1 MAHQIK
7 NFIFDI
13 DGTLIDTKEMYMPA
27 MMDVLADH
35 GYPIPKDQQEAAMT
49 KWFGITGAD
58 ALRDAGVKEA
68 DIPVLQKDW
77 NERCQHRMN
86 LIKVIPG
93 IPEVLQKLHDRPDTK
108 LAIATSKRHHE
119 YFSQFADVYYFAKL
133 FDVHILADDTT
144 KHKPDGEPVT
154 AAMKRMGDMDPAT
167 TVYVGDT
174 INDGLAAHN
183 AGVKFAGAIY
193 KSAMPDKIAD
203 ADFPLRHPEDLLT
216 I

>member
-1 MAHQIK
+1 MANQIK

-35 GYPIPKDQQEAAMT
+35 GYPVPEDQQEAAMT
-49 KWFGITGAD
+49 KWFGITGDD
-58 ALRDAGVKEA
+58 ALRDAGVKEK

-77 NERCQHRMN
+77 NERCQSRTN
-86 LIKVIPG
+86 LIKIIPG
-93 IPEVLQKLHDRPDTK
+93 IPEVLKQLHDRPDTK
-108 LAIATSKRHHE
+108 IAIATSKRHQE
-119 YFSQFADVYYFAKL
+119 YYSQFADVYDFAQL
-133 FDVHILADDTT
+133 FDVHILADDTK
-144 KHKPDGEPVT
+144 KHKPDGEPIT
-154 AAMKRMGDMDPAT
+154 AAMKRMGDTEPNT

-193 KSAMPDKIAD
+193 CSAMPDKIAD
-203 ADFPLRHPEDLLT
+203 ADFPLHKPEDLLN